1 MIQRTIHSQQ
11 PEKFVLPKRR
21 KIFLHFIKTGKLI
34 GALYRDR
41 RIALWRKVAFLMVI
55 IVMLAVLFFPDF
67 FDEIF
72 LSVVL
77 PFLGTVLGVPID
89 AGFDWMAFALL
100 SVNLLRIFPAE
111 ILSEHYRQIFHVS
124 AT

>member
-1 MIQRTIHSQQ
+1 MIQQTVHSQQ
-11 PEKFVLPKRR
+11 PEKIVRPKRR

-34 GALYRDR
+34 DALYRDR
-41 RIALWRKVAFLMVI
+41 RVALWRKIAFLVVI
-55 IVMLAVLFFPDF
+55 IAMLVVLLFPDF
-67 FDEIF
+67 FDEVF

-77 PFLGTVLGVPID
+77 PFLGTLLGIPID

-124 AT
+124 AV